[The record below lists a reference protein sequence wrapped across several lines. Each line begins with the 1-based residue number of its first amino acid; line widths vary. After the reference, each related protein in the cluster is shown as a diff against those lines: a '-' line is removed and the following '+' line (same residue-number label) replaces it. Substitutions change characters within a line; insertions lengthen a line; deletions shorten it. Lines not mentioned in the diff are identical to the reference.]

1 MSSPVRASSKLR
13 AVATLLSVNLAHPR
27 DNHGRTVRL
36 TGIDKRPVTGPV
48 RLDVPADGA
57 SGVGGDLIG
66 DGSVHGG
73 GDQAVYAYAREDLD
87 TWSAELGR
95 PLAGGQF
102 GENLTTLGLDVTG
115 ALIGEHWRIG
125 EVLLEVSAP
134 RIPCATFTRWIGEPR
149 WVKRF
154 TERGLSGTYL
164 RVLEPGQVQAGDTVE
179 VVHRPAHDVTIGVTF
194 RALTTEPELIHR
206 LVGIEA
212 LSAEI
217 RAKVARRTAGMVS

>member
-1 MSSPVRASSKLR
+1 M
-13 AVATLLSVNLAHPR
+13 ATLLSVNLAHPR
-27 DNHGRTVRL
+27 DDRGRTVRL
-36 TGIDKRPVTGPV
+36 TGIDKRPVTGQV
-48 RLDVPADGA
+48 HLDVPADGR

-95 PLAGGQF
+95 PLTGGQF

-125 EVLLEVSAP
+125 GVLLEVSAP
-134 RIPCATFTRWIGEPR
+134 RIPCTTFARWIDEPR

-154 TERGLSGTYL
+154 TERAVSGAYL
-164 RVLEPGQVQAGDTVE
+164 RVLETGTVEAGAAIE
-179 VVHRPAHDVTIGVTF
+179 VVHRPAHSVTIGVTF
-194 RALTTEPELIHR
+194 RALTTEPDLIHR
-206 LVGIEA
+206 LVGVEA

-217 RAKVARRTAGMVS
+217 REKVARRTAGAVS